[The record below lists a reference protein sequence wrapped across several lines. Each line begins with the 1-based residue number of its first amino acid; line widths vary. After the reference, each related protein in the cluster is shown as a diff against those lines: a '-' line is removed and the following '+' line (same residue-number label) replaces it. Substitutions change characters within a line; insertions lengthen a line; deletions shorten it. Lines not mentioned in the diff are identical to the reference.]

1 MLRITIENT
10 PTEQTWILQG
20 RIVRPWATELRY
32 CWKKAHAECKG
43 RKCIV
48 DLSEVTF
55 IDEHGERML
64 AKMMNEGA
72 EFVVRGL
79 YAKDIL
85 ERLKGNLKRR
95 TSKLPVAMALLL
107 LVSFLAGCANP
118 QASTAPPPPP
128 EVEVVNV
135 TQKEVPI
142 YGDWVATLDGYVN
155 AQIQPQVSGY
165 VVKQDYREGSMVRR
179 GDVLFEIDPRPFQAV
194 LDQAKGQLAQAIAQQ
209 GLAAI
214 NVKRDIPE
222 AEARAIPQSQLDN
235 DTQAKLA
242 AEATIQANQAA
253 VETAQLNLGF
263 TKVRSLVD
271 GIAGTAQIQVGN
283 FVGPGSVL
291 TTVSQLNPIKAYFSI
306 SELEYLHIADKIKPG
321 AVGDLLRSNKSV
333 PLQLILADQSTY
345 KYPGEVVFADRQVNS
360 QTGTI
365 RITGSFPNPNNI
377 LRPGQFGRV
386 RAVTTLQKNALLV
399 PQRAVTELQGTYQV
413 AVVGQDKKVGIRNVK
428 VGDRVGSMWV
438 IDGGLNPGDRV
449 ITEGVEKVRDGV
461 TVNPKLTQP
470 DSEGK

>member
-1 MLRITIENT
+1 MLRINVDNQ

-20 RIVRPWATELRY
+20 RLTSPWTAELRY
-32 CWKKAHAECKG
+32 SWRKARAECQG

-55 IDEHGERML
+55 IDESGERML

-79 YAKDIL
+79 YAKHML
-85 ERLKGNLKRR
+85 ERLKNNLKRR
-95 TSKLPVAMALLL
+95 ASKLPVAIVLVLLAV
-107 LVSFLAGCANP
+107 LVAGCANP
-118 QASTAPPPPP
+118 QASTTPPPP

-135 TQKEVPI
+135 VQKEVPI
-142 YGDWVATLDGYVN
+142 YGDWVATLDGFVN

-165 VVKQDYREGSMVRR
+165 VVKQNYQEGSVVHR

-194 LDQAKGQLAQAIAQQ
+194 LDQAKAQMAQANAQL
-209 GLAAI
+209 GSAVL

-242 AEATIQANQAA
+242 AEATVQADQAA
-253 VETAQLNLGF
+253 VEQAQLNLGF
-263 TKVRSLVD
+263 TRVRSLVD
-271 GIAGTAQIQVGN
+271 GVAGTAQIQIGN
-283 FVGPGSVL
+283 LVGPGSVL

-306 SELEYLHIADKIKPG
+306 SELEYLNIADKIKPG
-321 AVGDLLRSNKSV
+321 AVGDLLRTSKSV
-333 PLQLILADQSTY
+333 PLELVLADQSTY
-345 KYPGEVVFADRQVNS
+345 RYAGEVVFADRQVNL

-365 RITGSFPNPNNI
+365 RITGAFPNPNNT

-386 RAVTTLQKNALLV
+386 RAVTALKKDALLV
-399 PQRAVTELQGTYQV
+399 PQRAVTELQGAYQV
-413 AVVGQDKKVGIRNVK
+413 AVVSQDSRVGIRNVK

-438 IDGGLNPGDRV
+438 IDEGLNPGERV
-449 ITEGVEKVRDGV
+449 VTEGVEKVGDGLIV
-461 TVNPKLTQP
+461 KPKLAGS
-470 DSEGK
+470 DGEGR